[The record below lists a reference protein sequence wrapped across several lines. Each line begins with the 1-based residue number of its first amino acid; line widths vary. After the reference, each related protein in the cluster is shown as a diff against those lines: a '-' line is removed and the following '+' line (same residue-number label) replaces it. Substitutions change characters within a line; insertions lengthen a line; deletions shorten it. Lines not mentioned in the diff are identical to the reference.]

1 MGDSITEGTI
11 VEWTKKPGE
20 YIAKDDVLVV
30 IETDKVSVDV
40 RATVSGI
47 VQEHKA
53 APSETVAVGAP
64 LVVIKEQAGGPA
76 AVAKPAA
83 TPAAA
88 PAATPAAPAV
98 EAPKK
103 VEVKQEAKPA
113 TKAAPVKAAEPASA
127 PKSAGDR
134 SESRVKMTRMRNRI
148 SERLKES
155 QNTAAMLTTFQ
166 EVDMTELIALRNR

>member
-11 VEWTKKPGE
+11 VEWTKKPGD

-83 TPAAA
+83 TPAA
-88 PAATPAAPAV
+88 TPAAPAAAPV

-113 TKAAPVKAAEPASA
+113 TKAAPVKAAEPAA
-127 PKSAGDR
+127 PTPKSAGDR